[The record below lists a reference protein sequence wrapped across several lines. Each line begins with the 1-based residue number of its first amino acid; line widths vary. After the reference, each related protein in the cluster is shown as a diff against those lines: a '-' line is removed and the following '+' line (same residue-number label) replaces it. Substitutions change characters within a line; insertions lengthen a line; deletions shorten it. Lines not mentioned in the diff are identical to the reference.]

1 MSELRELGSE
11 SLARKVSEL
20 REVKR
25 VEGSGLIA
33 GHESSVKKGKSGSV
47 LLCYIGGG
55 HPLIKT

>member
-33 GHESSVKKGKSGSV
+33 GHESSVKKESRVPCCFAIYKGA
-47 LLCYIGGG
+47 IR
-55 HPLIKT
+55 